1 MTQRTNTVEYAFN
14 ERVSTLGPATRHD
27 FAVQTLYIPETGSRV
42 FDSVFVE
49 ITMTD
54 AQAATASR
62 GSVSSWLIGIKLGA
76 VAFNDVTVTDTITDS
91 GDQTSYVFKRDVT
104 SYFTSN
110 FGGASSQTAQVG
122 FQYAQTA
129 GTLLMT
135 NITAKLVVTYRYEDT
150 TSGTVRVKTVRIPL
164 ESNTGALTTSLA
176 SIGSNQ
182 IPLLDTFCPEGSKT
196 FRQTWFEIQGNHAG
210 NGTVD
215 FQLGVAL
222 DAEAET
228 LMGIYELANNS
239 GVFAKHVWIKSFT
252 TSATHDF
259 KARVTATDGG
269 THACLAVVLC
279 VTYEF
284 DEATTTRVLN
294 SVVLQA
300 DWAGPIPGTAATD
313 RQRFRRG
320 IFLSEPGTLTLKQS
334 GMLIFGSAATPGTL
348 SVIAGSQTARTY
360 SPSRGSI
367 AAGGLALAHRIDS
380 GSGGSIGFTIGAAGA
395 ESVLTIDVYSG
406 TNASI
411 SNAGGPVFLNY
422 ESDLAT
428 QGWGAHSHTVRRLL
442 RATAADDTVETVTAI
457 APLVVGSTE
466 TEWWLTSI
474 GFEIPHQLT
483 SSAWSILLDAEVT
496 TGEGFEDGWQ
506 MLGGDCGL
514 GGNEL
519 GVFFGWFR
527 SRQEFRR
534 HLSDP
539 DASRMSPVTTRRFRM
554 FTSTT
559 SWKSLECWATY
570 HTHAFNVTGTVSG
583 SSGGTVNLVLFDAA
597 DNEVLETGS
606 RVGNGS
612 YTIPWHDGR
621 QVYVAARESGTAL
634 GRSDNGAGTRV
645 V

>member
-1 MTQRTNTVEYAFN
+1 MTQRTNTVEYAFD
-14 ERVSTLGPATRHD
+14 ERVSTLAPATRHD
-27 FAVQTLYIPETGSRV
+27 FAAQTLYIPETGSRV

-62 GSVSSWLIGIKLGA
+62 GSVASWLIGIKLGA

-91 GDQTSYVFKRDVT
+91 GDQTSYIFKRDVT

-110 FGGASSQTAQVG
+110 FGSASSQTAQVG

-135 NITAKLVVTYRYEDT
+135 NITAKLVITYRYEDT

-196 FRQTWFEIQGNHAG
+196 FRQTWFEVQGNHAG
-210 NGTVD
+210 NGTTD
-215 FQLGVAL
+215 FQLGLAL
-222 DAEAET
+222 DAEPET

-252 TSATHDF
+252 TSAVHDF
-259 KARVTATDGG
+259 KARVTSTTGG

-294 SVVLQA
+294 SIVLQA
-300 DWAGPIPGTAATD
+300 DWLGPIPGTSAND
-313 RQRFRRG
+313 RQRYRRG
-320 IFLSEPGTLTLKQS
+320 IFLSEPGTLTLRQS
-334 GMLIFGSAATPGTL
+334 GVLLFAASGTPGTL
-348 SVIAGSQTARTY
+348 IALAGSQTARTY
-360 SPSRGSI
+360 TVSRGSI
-367 AAGGLALAHRIDS
+367 AAGGLAVSHRIDS
-380 GSGGSIGFTIGAAGA
+380 GSAAGTGFTIAAAGS
-395 ESVLTIDVYSG
+395 ESVFTMDLYSSS
-406 TNASI
+406 NASI
-411 SNAGGPVFLNY
+411 GMTGGPLFLNY
-422 ESDLAT
+422 ESDLSSA
-428 QGWGAHSHTVRRLL
+428 GWGAHNHTVRRLL
-442 RATAADDTVETVTAI
+442 RATAADALSEYVTAI

-466 TEWWLTSI
+466 NEWWLTSI
-474 GFEIPHQLT
+474 GFCLTMICT
-483 SSAWSILLDAEVT
+483 SSAWVVLLDAEVT
-496 TGEGFEDGWQ
+496 TGEGFEDGWN
-506 MLGGDCGL
+506 MLGADCAF

-519 GVFFGWFR
+519 GVYQLWTR

-534 HLSDP
+534 HSSDP
-539 DASRMSPVTTRRFRM
+539 DTSRMSPVTTRRFRM
-554 FTSTT
+554 YTSVT
-559 SWKSLECWATY
+559 SWKDLDCWATY

-583 SSGGTVNLVLFDAA
+583 SSGGTVNLVLFDAN

-612 YTIPWHDGR
+612 YTIPWHDER
-621 QVYVAARESGTAL
+621 SVYVAARESGTLL

-645 V
+645 